1 MKHRVKGSLV
11 LLVLLIITAL
21 GILFYQSLSWHYEMQ
36 GAVTDLS
43 GIPMTSSGY
52 EVVSAGGGPGKR
64 FKVTGEDPQ
73 FLLEIQKNGM
83 VLVGGIQLIFGE
95 VWQAQE
101 PLAVQVF
108 YAAQGEEFSEKHSV
122 KGALK
127 AGEKAVLL
135 PVPPGQYETLRFD
148 IDGDFELTA
157 IQSCAEPMA
166 AQAYVSQDTVQ
177 RCLWYFPAVIIGF
190 SLIYW
195 AHGVRFKQGGFTA
208 RAYLKS
214 VFLGAE
220 TTEKRAVYLDYLR
233 VLAAVL
239 VILAHTCSPM
249 VDAADADWKR
259 LVLVLGLSLGLCCN
273 ILYVMLSGTLL
284 LGGSQ
289 HEREGVLSFYIRRAS
304 KVIIPLIAYYFLLL
318 HLNDEV
324 RFLPPK
330 QIGAALKRIMTGAP
344 DVGPHLWLIYTIV
357 ALYLVTPF
365 FRVMVQHMSDRLLS
379 SLAVVILVL
388 NALTTYLPVFGMAFG
403 ASTFLAGWEGVFL
416 LGYILTRQS
425 SQEGAP
431 RRIRWILCAA
441 TVSYVVMAAAV
452 FVDSAQMNLVYGST
466 PPIVLASCGIF
477 VLFIKYKDWF
487 QDKSNAVVRLC
498 SKYSYSIILI
508 HWYALFV
515 VVQGKLHITALRF
528 GCLGGI
534 AASVAATFAV
544 CLVMAFVFDNT
555 VVIVCNVLFDRLTSR
570 FVKRG

>member
-43 GIPMTSSGY
+43 GLSMTSSGY

-73 FLLEIQKNGM
+73 FILEIQKNG
-83 VLVGGIQLIFGE
+83 VVPVGGIQLQFGE
-95 VWQAQE
+95 VWQE

-441 TVSYVVMAAAV
+441 AVSYVVMAAAV

>member
-95 VWQAQE
+95 VRQAQE

-220 TTEKRAVYLDYLR
+220 TTEKREVYLDYLR

-441 TVSYVVMAAAV
+441 AVSYVVMAAAV

-555 VVIVCNVLFDRLTSR
+555 IVIVCNVLFDRLTSR

>member
-11 LLVLLIITAL
+11 LLALLIITAL

-108 YAAQGEEFSEKHSV
+108 YAVQGEEFSEKHSV

-441 TVSYVVMAAAV
+441 AVSYVVMAAAV

-534 AASVAATFAV
+534 AASVAETFAV

>member
-95 VWQAQE
+95 VRQAQE

-431 RRIRWILCAA
+431 RRIRWILCLAA
-441 TVSYVVMAAAV
+441 VSYVVMAAAV

>member
-1 MKHRVKGSLV
+1 M
-11 LLVLLIITAL
+11 
-21 GILFYQSLSWHYEMQ
+21 
-36 GAVTDLS
+36 
-43 GIPMTSSGY
+43 
-52 EVVSAGGGPGKR
+52 
-64 FKVTGEDPQ
+64 
-73 FLLEIQKNGM
+73 
-83 VLVGGIQLIFGE
+83 
-95 VWQAQE
+95 
-101 PLAVQVF
+101 
-108 YAAQGEEFSEKHSV
+108 
-122 KGALK
+122 
-127 AGEKAVLL
+127 
-135 PVPPGQYETLRFD
+135 
-148 IDGDFELTA
+148 
-157 IQSCAEPMA
+157 
-166 AQAYVSQDTVQ
+166 
-177 RCLWYFPAVIIGF
+177 
-190 SLIYW
+190 
-195 AHGVRFKQGGFTA
+195 
-208 RAYLKS
+208 
-214 VFLGAE
+214 
-220 TTEKRAVYLDYLR
+220 
-233 VLAAVL
+233 
-239 VILAHTCSPM
+239 
-249 VDAADADWKR
+249 
-259 LVLVLGLSLGLCCN
+259 
-273 ILYVMLSGTLL
+273 
-284 LGGSQ
+284 
-289 HEREGVLSFYIRRAS
+289 LSFYIRRAS

-441 TVSYVVMAAAV
+441 AVSYVVMAAAV